1 MQMMCYRKY
10 SLLLIKSFLNTIFF
24 SVWPEFSI
32 AYGEK
37 DRSRMKSLIN
47 KAVKTSTVIAALICI
62 GLLLLGPWLYK
73 VWTQGHI
80 IFSYSL
86 MIAFLVE
93 LICNVLWNIK
103 SVALVST
110 NNHSQ
115 LGLLFVGGSLMALL
129 LSFPIAD
136 TLHSMTAIT
145 YCLLIMDVPLI
156 IYVNHKVTKL
166 LNLA

>member
-1 MQMMCYRKY
+1 
-10 SLLLIKSFLNTIFF
+10 
-24 SVWPEFSI
+24 
-32 AYGEK
+32 
-37 DRSRMKSLIN
+37 
-47 KAVKTSTVIAALICI
+47 
-62 GLLLLGPWLYK
+62 
-73 VWTQGHI
+73 
-80 IFSYSL
+80 